1 MALSLP
7 LPGAGFVRL
16 FQNCA
21 CYPSPRPRS
30 RELAK
35 GDSASAGRIEAFIN
49 FLQNAAMRLS
59 GRDYYGAL
67 WTAKIVLDRGID
79 MAGSDR
85 GNMRCFEARSSI

>member
-1 MALSLP
+1 MRVLSFAAP
-7 LPGAGFVRL
+7 EVSRAGQRVL
-16 FQNCA
+16 DL
-21 CYPSPRPRS
+21 S
-30 RELAK
+30 
-35 GDSASAGRIEAFIN
+35 GRIEAFIN
-49 FLQNAAMRLS
+49 FRQNAAMRLS